1 MDAKRSQL
9 TEEELKLIEETE
21 RFMEEVYSDPE
32 VANAPLPKNMREN
45 IFREIRARE
54 AEKEKQKE
62 NLLTDEDKELIRLGK
77 RYKKTRKLQR
87 YLVLAAAL
95 VLAMA
100 FGITSMG
107 GPEKLLE
114 KVNWMIAG
122 RQQTNVDSDHEEVT
136 PTFGMDEEEVYQ
148 KIEEEYGFRPVRTMY
163 LPEKIGFVEGEVYKE
178 VSSALLVYGTGEEAK
193 ISYNIRL
200 NYQVGSWGKDVED
213 ELLDEYVVQ
222 VDDVVINVKKYEVTD
237 GQERIIATFEYQ
249 EVGYSLAFAELES
262 EEVEKVI
269 NKLYF
274 P

>member
-136 PTFGMDEEEVYQ
+136 PTSGMDEEEVYE
-148 KIEEEYGFRPVRTMY
+148 KIEEEYGFSPVRINY
-163 LPEKIGFVEGEVYKE
+163 LPKKIGFIEGEVHKNIAN
-178 VSSALLVYGTGEEAK
+178 ALLVYGTKEEAK

-213 ELLDEYVVQ
+213 ELLDEYVIQ
-222 VDDVVINVKKYEVTD
+222 VKDVVVNVKWYEVSN
-237 GQERIIATFEYQ
+237 GQERVIATFEYQ
-249 EVGYSLAFAELES
+249 GVGYSLLFMNLEA
-262 EEVEKVI
+262 EEVENI
-269 NKLYF
+269 LNQLYF

>member
-136 PTFGMDEEEVYQ
+136 PTSGMDEEEVYE
-148 KIEEEYGFRPVRTMY
+148 KIEEEYGFSPVRINY
-163 LPEKIGFVEGEVYKE
+163 LPKKIGFIEGEVHKNIAN
-178 VSSALLVYGTGEEAK
+178 ALLVYGTKEEAK

-213 ELLDEYVVQ
+213 ELLDEYVIQ
-222 VDDVVINVKKYEVTD
+222 VKDVVVNVKWYEVSN
-237 GQERIIATFEYQ
+237 GQERVIATFEYQ
-249 EVGYSLAFAELES
+249 GVGYSLLFMNLEAED
-262 EEVEKVI
+262 VENVI
-269 NKLYF
+269 NQLYF